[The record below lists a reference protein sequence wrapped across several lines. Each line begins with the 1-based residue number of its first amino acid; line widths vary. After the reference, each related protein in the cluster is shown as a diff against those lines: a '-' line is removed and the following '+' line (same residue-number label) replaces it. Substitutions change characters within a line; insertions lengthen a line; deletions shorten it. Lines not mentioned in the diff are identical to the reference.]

1 MQSALE
7 KLARCLK
14 PGGMLLMRDYG
25 KYDVTQL
32 RFGSGRLLQD
42 DFYIRGDG
50 TRVYFLSQGGAV

>member
-1 MQSALE
+1 
-7 KLARCLK
+7 
-14 PGGMLLMRDYG
+14 MLLMRDYG